1 MGYPLDPSPEQMR
14 EMGQAAL
21 GYAIDFLGRRGDA
34 RASQPPGAPEVARA
48 HRESPPEIGGEF
60 TPLLELV
67 ETIANNAADNSGPGF
82 LAYIPGGGLFA
93 SSLADLLSTTI
104 DRYVNLWSEA
114 PVAAQIENNVVRW
127 LCDLFGFPVGSRGV
141 LTSGG
146 SMANFSAIVA
156 ARTDRLPEDFLS
168 GLLYVSEHVH
178 QSVTKAAMLAGFPV
192 RNVRSVAA
200 DPSLRMDVD
209 ELRRGIAEDRAAG
222 LTPFAVVGSA
232 GTTNTGAIDPLDA
245 LADVAAAEELW
256 FHVDAAY
263 GGFFQLT
270 ARGRESFRG
279 IERADSITL
288 DPHKGMF
295 LPYGTGALVVREGKK
310 LRDAHHVG
318 TSAYLQDLASDAD
331 IPNFAEYSAE
341 LSRDFRGLRV
351 WFPLKL
357 HGVSAFREALD
368 EKLDLTE
375 HLYEELKADPNL
387 EVPWAP
393 DLTVVPFRLRDGDD
407 AANRALLAAIN
418 ASGRVFLSS
427 TVLEGRFTLRPCI
440 VSHRTHRDRIDECI
454 AIIRRAAAGIA

>member
-454 AIIRRAAAGIA
+454 AIIRRAAAEIA